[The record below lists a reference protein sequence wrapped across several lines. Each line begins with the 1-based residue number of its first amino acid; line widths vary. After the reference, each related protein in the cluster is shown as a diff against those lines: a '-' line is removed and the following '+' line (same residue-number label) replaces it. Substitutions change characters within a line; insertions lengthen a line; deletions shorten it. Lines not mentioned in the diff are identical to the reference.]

1 METTMSAV
9 HANCTSKITQR
20 NMGEEIVM
28 EKKTRRKT
36 ASFSFNEETIRK
48 FESYCNKKRINRS
61 RLVEDLVIEFLN
73 GNNTHPKESQNVVS

>member
-1 METTMSAV
+1 
-9 HANCTSKITQR
+9 
-20 NMGEEIVM
+20 M

-61 RLVEDLVIEFLN
+61 RLVEDLVLEYLN
-73 GNNTHPKESQNVVS
+73 NSNPKEPVVKETTSAIA

>member
-1 METTMSAV
+1 
-9 HANCTSKITQR
+9 
-20 NMGEEIVM
+20 M

-61 RLVEDLVIEFLN
+61 RLVEDLVLEYLN
-73 GNNTHPKESQNVVS
+73 NSKPKEPVVKETTSAIA